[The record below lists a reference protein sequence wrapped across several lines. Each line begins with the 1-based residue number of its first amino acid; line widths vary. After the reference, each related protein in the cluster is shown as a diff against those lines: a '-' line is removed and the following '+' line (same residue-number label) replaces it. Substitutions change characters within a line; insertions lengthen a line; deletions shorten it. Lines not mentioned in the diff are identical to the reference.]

1 MAGKG
6 DGGGFGAGTGGQG
19 WEMRQ
24 AGVWQTKV
32 WASRGVGE
40 GVERVEEQPRSA
52 RGRNRATLKA
62 SSFHTNE
69 QHLHCL
75 DLPEHRWK
83 HRLNMN
89 GTSKHLK
96 GRFVGTRY
104 WLKSVCLLQPLYS
117 FKLYQLQ
124 RLQGTGAALSPE
136 NRRNILKRT

>member
-1 MAGKG
+1 ME
-6 DGGGFGAGTGGQG
+6 GGWGQAQEGRGGRCAKPVSG
-19 WEMRQ
+19 GPRS
-24 AGVWQTKV
+24 G
-32 WASRGVGE
+32 RVGE
-40 GVERVEEQPRSA
+40 SGKEWERVEQPRSG